1 MGDALHKPNPAL
13 GALRKAPFYALEVR
27 PSDLSSLAGLDTN
40 ARAQVMGK
48 DGNPIPGL
56 YAAGLD
62 NNTIMR
68 RRYPGGGSS
77 LRPAMT
83 IGNIAARHMDE
94 ADCWTTLLH
103 SSSSTPSSRD
113 ARVGRGPCC
122 PRVSEKRAHPERGQ

>member
-1 MGDALHKPNPAL
+1 MGEAWNKPNPAL

-40 ARAQVMGK
+40 ARAQVLGT

-68 RRYPGGGSS
+68 GRYPAGGAGLGTAHAFGHS
-77 LRPAMT
+77 PAGPQGEGDDVGT
-83 IGNIAARHMDE
+83 HF
-94 ADCWTTLLH
+94 
-103 SSSSTPSSRD
+103 SR
-113 ARVGRGPCC
+113 RQK
-122 PRVSEKRAHPERGQ
+122 EQ

>member
-56 YAAGLD
+56 YPAGPD
-62 NNTIMR
+62 NNTIMS
-68 RRYPGGGSS
+68 RRYPGGGSRS
-77 LRPAMT
+77 GPGRAFGQIKRGTPAEPAAERRPFAKLR
-83 IGNIAARHMDE
+83 
-94 ADCWTTLLH
+94 
-103 SSSSTPSSRD
+103 
-113 ARVGRGPCC
+113 
-122 PRVSEKRAHPERGQ
+122 